1 MKKLLS
7 LALASTMLLSLISCG
22 SSSSDLSKIE
32 QIKENGKL
40 TMMTATGFPPYE
52 YLGENGKPAGI
63 DIDLAELVAIE
74 LGVDFEVLDMDFGL
88 LVESLKS
95 NKGDIIA
102 AGMTVTEERKEQINF
117 TTTYAYAGQVVL
129 LPADSDI
136 ESFDDILDKTV
147 TVQESTTSHI
157 YVMDELGL
165 SPLAFKNAVLCA
177 DALIAGKADCA
188 VIDDTAAKLLVS
200 SYGADKLKFLDQ
212 PITSEEYAMGIAKGD
227 DEFVNLVNSVIE
239 KAIADGTLD
248 EIIIK
253 HAAATQD

>member
-1 MKKLLS
+1 MKKLLTLT
-7 LALASTMLLSLISCG
+7 LATAMLLCITACG
-22 SSSSDLSKIE
+22 TSANGSKIE
-32 QIKENGKL
+32 QIQEKGKL
-40 TMMTATGFPPYE
+40 TMMTASGFPPYE
-52 YLGENGKPAGI
+52 YLGEDGYVTGI
-63 DIDLAELVAIE
+63 DIDLAELIAIE
-74 LGVDFEVLDMDFGL
+74 LGVEFEVLDMDFGL

-95 NKGDIIA
+95 GKGDIIA
-102 AGMTVTEERKEQINF
+102 AAMTVTDERKEQINF
-117 TTTYAYAGQVVL
+117 TTTYANAGQVIL
-129 LPADSDI
+129 LPANSTI
-136 ESFDDILDKTV
+136 TSFDEILDKTI

-177 DALIAGKADCA
+177 DALISGKADCA

-200 SYGADKLKFLDQ
+200 SYGADKLKFIDE

-227 DEFVNLVNSVIE
+227 DEFVSLVNSVIE
-239 KAIADGTLD
+239 KAISDGTLD